1 MGNHRI
7 AGGESMIALGVTICI
22 VGQLV
27 GIVGGFIAGQ
37 SDEHNNLALALM
49 VGALAMA
56 GAGVALVEIGG

>member
-1 MGNHRI
+1 
-7 AGGESMIALGVTICI
+7 MIALGVTICI